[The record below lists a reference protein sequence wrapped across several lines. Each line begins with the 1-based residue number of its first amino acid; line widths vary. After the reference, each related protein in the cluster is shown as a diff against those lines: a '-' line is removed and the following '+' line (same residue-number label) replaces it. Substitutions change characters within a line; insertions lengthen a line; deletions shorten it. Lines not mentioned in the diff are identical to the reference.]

1 MFDHTS
7 DTIVATYTTLPVLD
21 DIEFGWGVSEDLKR
35 WDSALPVSET
45 TEVSPSAAFL
55 TEVTAGF
62 EVNGMSNAFYQLT
75 VTLTEGG

>member
-1 MFDHTS
+1 M
-7 DTIVATYTTLPVLD
+7 
-21 DIEFGWGVSEDLKR
+21 SEDLKR